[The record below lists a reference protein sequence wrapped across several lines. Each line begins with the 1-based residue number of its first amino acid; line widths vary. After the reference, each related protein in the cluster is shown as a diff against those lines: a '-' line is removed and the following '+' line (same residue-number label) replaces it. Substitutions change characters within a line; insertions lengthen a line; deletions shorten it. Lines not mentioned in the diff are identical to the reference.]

1 MRPVAEDR
9 PADPDP
15 DAHTDPAPEDDEAGE
30 PPAPRWHPVLRARL
44 ATALWLVAAACAM
57 VLAVGALLA
66 ALRVGGGHPVVDAVR
81 GAARTLDLG
90 TLTSFSGADALVRE
104 RLTSWGAAAVVYL
117 VVGAVLDRLVR
128 PRPAWSRRRPV

>member
-1 MRPVAEDR
+1 MRPVAEER
-9 PADPDP
+9 PADPDAP
-15 DAHTDPAPEDDEAGE
+15 TDPAPEAEEEGE
-30 PPAPRWHPVLRARL
+30 RPAPPWHPVLRARL
-44 ATALWLVAAACAM
+44 ATAVWLAAAACSM

-66 ALRVGGGHPVVDAVR
+66 ALRVGGGHVVVDAVR

-90 TLTSFSGADALVRE
+90 TLTSYAGEDALVRE

-128 PRPAWSRRRPV
+128 PRPTWSGGRSV